1 LKQEPSEQSRELFRL
16 VVENVEDFAVFAT
29 DLEGRILSW
38 NPGVARLL
46 GYAEG
51 EWVGRHASI
60 IFTDELGKTEQ
71 AACGSEMRAAL
82 TEGRAEDRRWHR
94 RKDGSRVWCNG
105 LLMLLLGED
114 GEPAGFAKILRDETA
129 RKQAED
135 ALRSSE
141 ERLRLVMESVADYAI
156 FTQTVGGQIETWNA
170 GAERTFGYTEGEAV
184 GLDVGI
190 LFTPEDRERGAHEE
204 EMRRA
209 RKDGRAEDER
219 WHVSKRGVRFYAS
232 GVLTPLR
239 SGGELIGYV
248 KVARDL
254 TERRRAEEELR
265 RAHDG
270 LERRVEG
277 RTAELQGLAGTLL
290 DEVKDRRAAEEQVK
304 GLLHRI
310 IETQEIERR
319 RIARD
324 LHDDLGQLL
333 TALRLSI
340 SALGDG
346 SAPPAEAQERLA
358 RTQEIARRVESTVD
372 FIAWELRPAAL
383 DQLGL
388 AAAAENFTREWSKH
402 YGVPAK
408 FSAVGLDGLR
418 LRPEAETNLYR
429 ILQEALNNLHKHAG
443 ASRAEVLLERVDGK
457 VVLIVED
464 DGKGFEPGRAVDG
477 ERGMGLLSMSERA
490 AQVGGTLEVESAPGA
505 GTTIYARV
513 PHAGPEERGDADGR

>member
-1 LKQEPSEQSRELFRL
+1 MKPETSEQSRELFRL

-38 NPGVARLL
+38 NPGVGRLL
-46 GYAEG
+46 GYAEE
-51 EWVGRHASI
+51 EWVGRHASV
-60 IFTDELGKTEQ
+60 IFTDEPGKPEQ
-71 AACGSEMRAAL
+71 AACAEEMAAAL
-82 TEGRAEDRRWHR
+82 AEGRAEDRRWHR

-105 LLMLLLGED
+105 LLMLLRDESG
-114 GEPAGFAKILRDETA
+114 GPAGFAKVLRDETA
-129 RKQAED
+129 RKRAED
-135 ALRSSE
+135 ELRLSE
-141 ERLRLVMESVADYAI
+141 ERLRLMTESVTDYAI
-156 FTQTVGGQIETWNA
+156 FTQDAGGRIETWNA
-170 GAERTFGYTEGEAV
+170 GAERIFGYTVEEAV
-184 GLDVGI
+184 GRDVAI
-190 LFTPEDRERGAHEE
+190 LFTPEDRERGTHEE

-209 RKDGRAEDER
+209 REDGRAEDER
-219 WHVSKRGVRFYAS
+219 WHVSKRGTRFYVS

-239 SGGELIGYV
+239 SGGEPTGYV

-265 RAHDG
+265 LAHDE
-270 LERRVEG
+270 LERRVQE
-277 RTAELQGLAGTLL
+277 RTAELQELAGTLL
-290 DEVKDRRAAEEQVK
+290 TEVKDRRAAEEQVRV
-304 GLLHRI
+304 LLHRI

-340 SALGDG
+340 SALGDE
-346 SAPPAEAQERLA
+346 SAPRAEKQERLA
-358 RTQEIARRVESTVD
+358 RTQEIATRVESTVD

-402 YGVPAK
+402 YGVPAE
-408 FSAVGLDGLR
+408 FGAVGLDGP
-418 LRPEAETNLYR
+418 RPKPEVETNLYR

-443 ASRAEVLLERVDGK
+443 ASRAEVLLERVDGQ
-457 VVLIVED
+457 VVLIVGD
-464 DGKGFEPGRAVDG
+464 DGKGFEPGRGLDG

-490 AQVGGTLEVESAPGA
+490 AQVGGTLEIESAPGA
-505 GTTIYARV
+505 GTTIFARV
-513 PHAGPEERGDADGR
+513 PLGEAA